1 METFC
6 LARKKTVPEVTNAV
20 MSSFSLH
27 LQHLRIIGMLT
38 FLTNHASAASDLQV
52 LAVKLMLLTNK
63 TGEEGRTVGKTG
75 TSGQMDVQAEEEF
88 LCDTQ
93 QAGPN
98 GHDQQ
103 TQSTEHMD
111 GEIRGS

>member
-1 METFC
+1 M
-6 LARKKTVPEVTNAV
+6 LVK
-20 MSSFSLH
+20 
-27 LQHLRIIGMLT
+27 LT
-38 FLTNHASAASDLQV
+38 FSC
-52 LAVKLMLLTNK
+52 KK
-63 TGEEGRTVGKTG
+63 EEEKGRKVG
-75 TSGQMDVQAEEEF
+75 MDVQAEEEL
-88 LCDTQ
+88 LCDAQ

>member
-1 METFC
+1 M
-6 LARKKTVPEVTNAV
+6 LVK
-20 MSSFSLH
+20 
-27 LQHLRIIGMLT
+27 LT
-38 FLTNHASAASDLQV
+38 FSC
-52 LAVKLMLLTNK
+52 KK
-63 TGEEGRTVGKTG
+63 EEEKGRKVWT
-75 TSGQMDVQAEEEF
+75 DVQAEEEV
-88 LCDTQ
+88 LCDAQ